1 MVKNIFYVFLLSV
14 MTMALY
20 AQSVDISSTQMEANQ
35 SSKTVSF
42 IGKAKV
48 IQGDSWIFADKIIV
62 YFNENNQTKRYN
74 AIGNVKF
81 ELIKNNSHYKGHAKE
96 LIYKPLDKRYTI
108 KGNAMI
114 DDINNKRV
122 IKGDSITLDMTT
134 GNAKVKGSSKKPV
147 KVIFEMENK
156 K

>member
-1 MVKNIFYVFLLSV
+1 MIKNIFYLYFLFFN
-14 MTMALY
+14 MLY

-42 IGKAKV
+42 LGNAKV
-48 IQGDSWIFADKIIV
+48 TQGDSWIFADKIIV
-62 YFNENNQTKRYN
+62 YFNENNQTKSYN

-81 ELIKNNSHYKGHAKE
+81 ELIKDKAHYKGYAKE
-96 LIYKPLDKRYTI
+96 LIYKPQKQQYTI
-108 KGNAMI
+108 KGNAKI
-114 DDINNKRV
+114 DDVINKRV
-122 IKGDSITLDMTT
+122 IKGDIITLDMTT

-147 KVIFEMENK
+147 KFIFEMENK

>member
-1 MVKNIFYVFLLSV
+1 MLKNILYFYFILVGVS
-14 MTMALY
+14 Y

-35 SSKTVSF
+35 SSKTISF
-42 IGKAKV
+42 LGNAKV
-48 IQGDSWIFADKIIV
+48 VQDDSWIFADKIIV
-62 YFNENNQTKRYN
+62 YFDENNQTKSYN

-81 ELIKNNSHYKGHAKE
+81 ELIKDNSHYKGYAKE
-96 LIYKPLDKRYTI
+96 LIYKPLKQQYTI
-108 KGNAMI
+108 KGNAN
-114 DDINNKRV
+114 INDVVNKRV

-147 KVIFEMENK
+147 KFIFEMENK